1 MANSGGNSSIIAI
14 QEEKVYR
21 LLFDLYD
28 EMCYNNRSTADR
40 TDIDNTE
47 LDLICSDR
55 RQKMKYRIIGDTMP
69 AVEVMFEAPGEEM
82 YTQSG
87 GMAWMTEGIEMAT
100 NAKGGLMKGIGRM
113 FAGESLFM
121 ATYRA
126 QREGAVIAFASTVA
140 GRVYPVDVTET
151 GGMIC
156 QKGAFLCAQNS
167 VKLSI
172 TFSKK
177 LSAGLFGG
185 EGFILQDLSGQGMA
199 FLEVDGDLVEKNL
212 KPGEVL
218 KVDTGNVVAFERSV
232 GYEVEMVKGLG
243 NIFFGG
249 EGLFLT
255 KLVGP
260 GKVVLQTQNIAE
272 FAGRIARFIPTSS

>member
-1 MANSGGNSSIIAI
+1 
-14 QEEKVYR
+14 
-21 LLFDLYD
+21 
-28 EMCYNNRSTADR
+28 
-40 TDIDNTE
+40 
-47 LDLICSDR
+47 
-55 RQKMKYRIIGDTMP
+55 MKYRVIGDTMP
-69 AVEVMFEAPGEEM
+69 AVEVMFDTPGEGM

-126 QREGAVIAFASTVA
+126 QRAGAMIAFASTVA
-140 GRVYPVDVTET
+140 GRILPVDVTAT
-151 GGMIC
+151 GGLIC
-156 QKGAFLCAQNS
+156 QKGAFLCAQES
-167 VKLSI
+167 VNLNI

-177 LSAGLFGG
+177 ISAGLFGG

-199 FLEVDGDLVEKNL
+199 FLEVDGDLVEKTL
-212 KPGEVL
+212 QAGEVL
-218 KVDTGNVVAFERSV
+218 KVDTGNVVAFERTVS
-232 GYEVEMVKGLG
+232 YEVETVKGLG

-255 KLVGP
+255 RLVGP
-260 GKVVLQTQNIAE
+260 GRVVLQTQNVAE
-272 FAGRIARFIPTSS
+272 FAGRIARFIPASGK